1 MDMMLNEL
9 PNPALKLQKIFYFVA
24 LTTILTIF
32 YVFLFDERQ
41 IMDRTEGFGVYI
53 DRTLKKVQSTFLQVF
68 ADNDID
74 LTIEQWV
81 ILQRVHLEGTDAS
94 QADIAKSNF
103 RNRATT
109 SRVISGLCKKG
120 LLKKSRF
127 RDDQKRYK
135 LVMTEAG
142 QRLMEKV
149 LPLIQDL
156 RRVSTIHISE
166 EAFETFYQVLDQLYD
181 NFDKY
186 EGYKKA

>member
-1 MDMMLNEL
+1 
-9 PNPALKLQKIFYFVA
+9 
-24 LTTILTIF
+24 
-32 YVFLFDERQ
+32 
-41 IMDRTEGFGVYI
+41 MDRTEGFGVYI

-68 ADNDID
+68 MDNDID

-81 ILQRVHLEGTDAS
+81 ILQRVHLEGKDAS

-120 LLKKSRF
+120 LLRKSRF

-135 LVMTEAG
+135 LIMTEEG
-142 QRLMEKV
+142 KQLIERVM
-149 LPLIQDL
+149 PLIQDL
-156 RRVSTIHISE
+156 RKVSTINISE
-166 EAFETFYQVLDQLYD
+166 NDFEIFYQVLDQLYD

-186 EGYKKA
+186 EGYQSTMD

>member
-1 MDMMLNEL
+1 
-9 PNPALKLQKIFYFVA
+9 
-24 LTTILTIF
+24 
-32 YVFLFDERQ
+32 
-41 IMDRTEGFGVYI
+41 MDRTEGFGVYI
-53 DRTLKKVQSTFLQVF
+53 DRTLKKVQHTFLQVF

-81 ILQRVHLEGTDAS
+81 ILQRVHLEGKEAS

-135 LVMTEAG
+135 LIMTEEG
-142 QRLMEKV
+142 RHLMKEV
-149 LPLIQDL
+149 MPLIKDL
-156 RRVSTIHISE
+156 RRVSTIDISE
-166 EAFETFYQVLDQLYD
+166 DEFETFYKVLDQLYQ
-181 NFDKY
+181 NFDEY
-186 EGYKKA
+186 EGYKKPIE

>member
-1 MDMMLNEL
+1 MVLNRL
-9 PNPALKLQKIFYFVA
+9 LNDGLKLQKIFHFVA
-24 LTTILTIF
+24 LTTILTNF
-32 YVFLFDERQ
+32 YVLLFDERL
-41 IMDRTEGFGVYI
+41 IIDRTEGFGVYI

-68 ADNDID
+68 AENDID

-81 ILQRVHLEGTDAS
+81 ILQRVHLEGNDAP

-135 LVMTEAG
+135 LVMTKDG
-142 QRLMEKV
+142 QELMEKV
-149 LPLIQDL
+149 MPLIKDL
-156 RRVSTIHISE
+156 RRVSTINISQKE
-166 EAFETFYQVLDQLYD
+166 FDIFYQVLDQLYD

-186 EGYKKA
+186 EGYKPS

>member
-1 MDMMLNEL
+1 
-9 PNPALKLQKIFYFVA
+9 
-24 LTTILTIF
+24 
-32 YVFLFDERQ
+32 
-41 IMDRTEGFGVYI
+41 
-53 DRTLKKVQSTFLQVF
+53 
-68 ADNDID
+68 
-74 LTIEQWV
+74 
-81 ILQRVHLEGTDAS
+81 LEGTDAS

-135 LVMTEAG
+135 LVMTVEG
-142 QRLMEKV
+142 QQLMEKV

-156 RRVSTIHISE
+156 RRVSTINISE

-186 EGYKKA
+186 DGYKKT

>member
-1 MDMMLNEL
+1 MIQETD
-9 PNPALKLQKIFYFVA
+9 
-24 LTTILTIF
+24 
-32 YVFLFDERQ
+32 

-53 DRTLKKVQSTFLQVF
+53 DRTLKKVQHTFLQVF

-81 ILQRVHLEGTDAS
+81 ILQRVHLEGKEAS

-135 LVMTEAG
+135 LEMTEEG
-142 QRLMEKV
+142 QLLMKKV
-149 LPLIQDL
+149 MPLIKDL
-156 RRVSTIHISE
+156 RRVSTIDISDDE
-166 EAFETFYQVLDQLYD
+166 FETFYKVLDQLYQ
-181 NFDKY
+181 NFDEY
-186 EGYKKA
+186 EGYKKPVK